1 MSAYAPQVE
10 CTDEEKEEFWE
21 ELEEL
26 IRSFSDKEKIV
37 IGADLNGHIGRG
49 NTGYERWHGGFGH
62 GENNQEGDNILEF
75 TQAYDLALGN
85 SLFKKREEHYV
96 TYMSGTNRTVID
108 YILVRRQDLR
118 DLKDCKVIPGE
129 SIASQHRLDLLVA
142 SVEFKAYHK
151 KQQRA
156 RVKKIKC
163 YMLKQQEKKDELA
176 LRLAEHMGRRTEKE
190 ETTWE
195 DICHMIN
202 TNAKE
207 ILGETSCGK
216 YVERESWWWNDDVQK
231 AVKEKRDSFKKW
243 QSSRTPEDLADYR
256 ENKTNAKKA
265 VTTAKDAGYE
275 ELYTKLDSR
284 EGQDMIYKLA
294 KTRYRR
300 TLDQED
306 IVYITDE
313 RKHIITDPK
322 RIIGRW
328 LGHFKHLL
336 NIENERDGNMTE
348 VTQRE
353 DAQHTVIEP
362 FELLEV
368 AKQMKKM
375 QNNKAC
381 GPDGVPTESLRLLK

>member
-1 MSAYAPQVE
+1 M
-10 CTDEEKEEFWE
+10 
-21 ELEEL
+21 
-26 IRSFSDKEKIV
+26 
-37 IGADLNGHIGRG
+37 
-49 NTGYERWHGGFGH
+49 
-62 GENNQEGDNILEF
+62 
-75 TQAYDLALGN
+75 
-85 SLFKKREEHYV
+85 
-96 TYMSGTNRTVID
+96 
-108 YILVRRQDLR
+108 
-118 DLKDCKVIPGE
+118 
-129 SIASQHRLDLLVA
+129 
-142 SVEFKAYHK
+142 
-151 KQQRA
+151 
-156 RVKKIKC
+156 
-163 YMLKQQEKKDELA
+163 
-176 LRLAEHMGRRTEKE
+176 
-190 ETTWE
+190 
-195 DICHMIN
+195 
-202 TNAKE
+202 
-207 ILGETSCGK
+207 
-216 YVERESWWWNDDVQK
+216 QK

-243 QSSRTPEDLADYR
+243 QSSRTTEDLADYR

-353 DAQHTVIEP
+353 DEQHTVIEP
-362 FELLEV
+362 FELVEV

-381 GPDGVPTESLRLLK
+381 GPDGVPTESLRLVYKIDPMLICDQMNDALEKRHTNSLEDEHFDPLV

>member
-1 MSAYAPQVE
+1 
-10 CTDEEKEEFWE
+10 
-21 ELEEL
+21 
-26 IRSFSDKEKIV
+26 
-37 IGADLNGHIGRG
+37 
-49 NTGYERWHGGFGH
+49 
-62 GENNQEGDNILEF
+62 
-75 TQAYDLALGN
+75 
-85 SLFKKREEHYV
+85 
-96 TYMSGTNRTVID
+96 MSGTNITVID
-108 YILVRRQDLR
+108 YILVRRQYLR

-129 SIASQHRLDLLVA
+129 SIASQHRLLVA
-142 SVEFKAYHK
+142 SVEFKAHHK

-156 RVKKIKC
+156 RVKKIKW

-176 LRLAEHMGRRTEKE
+176 LRLAEHMGRRKEKE

-207 ILGETSCGK
+207 ILGETSGGK

-243 QSSRTPEDLADYR
+243 QSSRTTEDLADYR

-306 IVYITDE
+306 IVYITDK

-353 DAQHTVIEP
+353 DAPHTVIEP
-362 FELLEV
+362 FELVEV

-381 GPDGVPTESLRLLK
+381 GPDGVPTESLRLVDKIDPILICDQMNDALEKAYQQKQHTGDYLGERY

>member
-1 MSAYAPQVE
+1 M
-10 CTDEEKEEFWE
+10 
-21 ELEEL
+21 EEL
-26 IRSFSDKEKIV
+26 IRPFSEKDKIV
-37 IGADLNGHIGRG
+37 IGADLNRHIGRG
-49 NTGYERWHGGFGH
+49 NTGYERWHGGFGY
-62 GENNQEGDNILEF
+62 GERNQEGDNILEF

-108 YILVRRQDLR
+108 YILVRRQYLR

-129 SIASQHRLDLLVA
+129 SIASQHRLLVA
-142 SVEFKAYHK
+142 SVEFKACHK
-151 KQQRA
+151 KQHRA
-156 RVKKIKC
+156 RVKKIKW
-163 YMLKQQEKKDELA
+163 YMLKHQGKKDELA
-176 LRLAEHMGRRTEKE
+176 LRITTVHNTPHVECVTEIIRRRRRRTEHMGRRKEKE
-190 ETTWE
+190 ETTLE
-195 DICHMIN
+195 DIYHMIN
-202 TNAKE
+202 TNPKE
-207 ILGETSCGK
+207 ILGETYGGK

-231 AVKEKRDSFKKW
+231 AVKEKRYSFKKW
-243 QSSRTPEDLADYR
+243 QSSRTTEDLADYR
-256 ENKTNAKKA
+256 ENKTDAKKA
-265 VTTAKDAGYE
+265 VTTAKDAGYQ
-275 ELYTKLDSR
+275 ELYTRLDSR

-306 IVYITDE
+306 IVNITDE

-328 LGHFKHLL
+328 LGHFKRLL

-362 FELLEV
+362 SELVEV
-368 AKQMKKM
+368 AKQMKIM
-375 QNNKAC
+375 QNNKALMEYQQK
-381 GPDGVPTESLRLLK
+381 V